1 MDELDDFVDLGW
13 DFVLEF
19 NPVAFGW
26 DGLVF
31 EKSKCVGFWSVN
43 EDGVDLVHEGFLL
56 ERG

>member
-1 MDELDDFVDLGW
+1 
-13 DFVLEF
+13 
-19 NPVAFGW
+19 
-26 DGLVF
+26 LVF